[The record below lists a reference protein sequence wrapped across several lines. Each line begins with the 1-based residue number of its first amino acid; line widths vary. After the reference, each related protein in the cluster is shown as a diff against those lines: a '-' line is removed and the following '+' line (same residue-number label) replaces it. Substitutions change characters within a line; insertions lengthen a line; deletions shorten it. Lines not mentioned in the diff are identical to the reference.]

1 MEELDTDDS
10 VLPLASTKEPANPE
24 IASVKR
30 VLTLLDKSAKSSRTY
45 GTTNPVAQKFFQQLF
60 EGLTTHLAT
69 YSQLAFLVQRSE
81 LYFNGEVVYRSEQD
95 SSNESVAFKLY
106 ADGIRE
112 LTFLE
117 GLAAEDLSF
126 LLDSLWDSLDP
137 EESDDDIVTR
147 LWSKNLSTITL
158 VTAEEIAKASTSEDV
173 YSQPAA
179 GGEDVF
185 FLPTA
190 GMMEAPEKSLRE
202 LLDREQAR
210 ARKGGGTGFD
220 GGGGAEAGDGG
231 TSVGEGTGGGSGR
244 GTGEGAGGGTGR
256 GTGGGA
262 GRQASRFQS
271 GHVGYEVSAEELA
284 NLAKE
289 VEAERVRDN
298 ITYLL
303 DMLTAILASEKS
315 PAILTKLFDLWGN
328 ILDSLTAQGKWLVLD
343 SVLGLLQTTAEVR
356 PDLGDDHKK
365 QLAALLDNL
374 GRPERMK
381 MIETYLNKI
390 PGSSTE
396 GLPTVL
402 LSMAPAAI
410 PALCALLANLEA
422 PTHQAIVA
430 DALVTLAKDQPDH
443 VLRGLSDRRPRY
455 VKNLLAIL
463 LKWNNPRFADSVEK
477 LVRYPDVQ
485 VRKDVVRAIGIFRPN
500 GNGIK
505 LIGFLTDNEESI
517 RFAALKLLMTGQYKT
532 PYSAWSS
539 LVSAEVFMDRSLS
552 EKRAVFQAMRITSHD
567 EVIPF
572 FESLITERS
581 WTNRKKK
588 EELAVLA
595 AEALGKL
602 ATPAARAVLDLGQKK
617 GGAMIRQ
624 ACTAALA
631 QAQRQQHL
639 KQAASQ

>member
-1 MEELDTDDS
+1 MEEPDKDDS
-10 VLPLASTKEPANPE
+10 ALPIAPAKEPANPE
-24 IASVKR
+24 MASVKR

-60 EGLTTHLAT
+60 ECLTAHLTT
-69 YSQLAFLVQRSE
+69 YSKLAFLVQRSE

-106 ADGIRE
+106 SDGIRE

-158 VTAEEIAKASTSEDV
+158 VTAEEIAKASTSEATG
-173 YSQPAA
+173 SS
-179 GGEDVF
+179 
-185 FLPTA
+185 PTA
-190 GMMEAPEKSLRE
+190 GTEDIFSLPMAGMMDAPESSLRE

-210 ARKGGGTGFD
+210 ARKGGEAGLD
-220 GGGGAEAGDGG
+220 GGGGSEAGDGG
-231 TSVGEGTGGGSGR
+231 APV
-244 GTGEGAGGGTGR
+244 
-256 GTGGGA
+256 GGGA
-262 GRQASRFQS
+262 ESGIGGGARRHVSRFQS
-271 GHVGYEVSAEELA
+271 GHVGYEVSGQELA
-284 NLAKE
+284 DLAKE
-289 VEAERVRDN
+289 VEAESARDN
-298 ITYLL
+298 TTYLL
-303 DMLTAILASEKS
+303 DMLTAILASEQS

-365 QLAALLDNL
+365 QLAVLFNNL
-374 GRPERMK
+374 GRFERMK
-381 MIETYLNKI
+381 MIETYLNKA
-390 PGSSTE
+390 PGARTE
-396 GLPTVL
+396 GLPIVL
-402 LSMAPAAI
+402 LSMPSAAL

-422 PTHQAIVA
+422 PAHQAIVA

-463 LKWNNPRFADSVEK
+463 LKWNNPRFVDSVEK

-485 VRKDVVRAIGIFRPN
+485 IRKEVVRAIGIFRPN
-500 GNGIK
+500 GNGTK
-505 LIGFLTDNEESI
+505 LVAFMSDAEESV

-532 PYSAWSS
+532 PYTAWSP
-539 LVSAEVFMDRSLS
+539 LMSAEEFMDRSLS

-572 FESLITERS
+572 FEGLITERS

-588 EELAVLA
+588 EELAALA

-602 ATPAARAVLDLGQKK
+602 ATPAALATLDLGQKK
-617 GGAMIRQ
+617 GSAAVRQ